1 MSSANLRL
9 FHALNAADSM
19 GVQQALAA
27 GADINATDARGRNV
41 VSYAALGN
49 ACVSLLFLDFML
61 ITPQDRLSAGCPD
74 HSTALKAEA
83 RRHEDGGAESRP
95 FSLFLE
101 RPFGL
106 GAWPDTTRHHVTA
119 GHVDRDHGFTRVHSR
134 VH

>member
-61 ITPQDRLSAGCPD
+61 ITPQDRLSAD
-74 HSTALKAEA
+74 HSTTLRAEA

-101 RPFGL
+101 RPF
-106 GAWPDTTRHHVTA
+106 
-119 GHVDRDHGFTRVHSR
+119 
-134 VH
+134 